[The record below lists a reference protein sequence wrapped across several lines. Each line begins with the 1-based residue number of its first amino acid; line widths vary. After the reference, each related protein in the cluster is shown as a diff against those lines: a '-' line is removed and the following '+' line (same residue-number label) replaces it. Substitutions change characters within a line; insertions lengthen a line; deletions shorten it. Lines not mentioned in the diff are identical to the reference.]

1 MKFIIHYNYRDV
13 NDSFVIEGKTIEG
26 CQKLVRKKLQQ
37 LGWDEDYC
45 WSETII

>member
-1 MKFIIHYNYRDV
+1 MKFRIHYNRGDV
-13 NDSFVIEGKTIEG
+13 KDNLIVEGKNIKE